1 MASQAQTSK
10 EVKNHEL
17 TTIDISLI
25 KFDESNP
32 NKLTDKQMDG
42 LRQSMLTYG
51 YLTPVIIDQN
61 NVVADGEHRLLVYK
75 QLGYNNI
82 PVFKVDL
89 QTDTDRKI
97 LRQVMNKLH
106 GEHDKQL
113 DSNELLQVF
122 QENKLAALSALI
134 AQQQSDLEYAITKY
148 HPEITFFHEGNF
160 DLAKELEEIV
170 PTTQLGDLYKLGDKH
185 RLICGDCTDKRILD
199 RLLLGDK
206 IAQLNTD
213 PPYGVQYGQKNE
225 FLNNYDK
232 GNRIQAQY
240 ENDELDYDYHQM
252 FTTIFKNLEEY
263 WAEYNTFYIWSTGSH
278 LHQIRQAMEEANE
291 IKWGHYLVWIKNNH
305 VLGQKDYYAQHE
317 FCIYGWHDKH
327 HFYPETARTTVLNYN
342 KPLANDLHPTM
353 KPIELIK
360 QTIED
365 GTQPNDNILDLFTGS
380 GTALIAAEQTNRN
393 FYGIELDPHY
403 CDVIISRWE
412 KYTGKKAEKIDA

>member
-1 MASQAQTSK
+1 MTFQTSK

-25 KFDESNP
+25 KFDETNP
-32 NKLTDKQMDG
+32 NKLSAKQMEG

-75 QLGYNNI
+75 QLGYTQI

-122 QENKLAALSALI
+122 QENKLSALSALI
-134 AQQQSDLEYAITKY
+134 AQQQSDLEYAISRY
-148 HPEITFFHEGNF
+148 HPEITFFNEGNF

-170 PTTQLGDLYKLGDKH
+170 PTTALGDLYHLGNH
-185 RLICGDCTDKRILD
+185 RLICGDCTDSRIID
-199 RLLLGDK
+199 RLLLEEK

-213 PPYGVQYGQKNE
+213 PPYGVRLGDTNAERNQYDGFDRQE
-225 FLNNYDK
+225 IQYQCDETDYNY
-232 GNRIQAQY
+232 
-240 ENDELDYDYHQM
+240 YDM
-252 FTTIFKNLEEY
+252 FKTIFTNLVRY
-263 WAEYNTFYIWSTGSH
+263 WSEHNTFYIWSGDQHLHEIRQAIEDSPDIKYHQQLIWVKTGSH
-278 LHQIRQAMEEANE
+278 GYAFTR
-291 IKWGHYLVWIKNNH
+291 
-305 VLGQKDYYAQHE
+305 KDYQPQHE
-317 FCIYGWHDKH
+317 YAIYGWYKTHK
-327 HFYPETARTTVLNYN
+327 FYPDSSRSTLLKYDRLI
-342 KPLANDLHPTM
+342 KNDLHPAM

-365 GTQPNDNILDLFTGS
+365 GSQPGDNILDLFTGS
-380 GTALIAAEQTNRN
+380 GTTLISAEQTNRN
-393 FYGIELDPHY
+393 FYGVELDPHF

-412 KYTGKKAEKIDA
+412 KYTGKKAVKLN